1 MGASHDVESEI
12 WIVLATFDAGAFIDP
27 QIESILA
34 QTHERW
40 RLLIR
45 DDGSG
50 DGTARRLAE
59 WATRD
64 PRITVLSDRRGRLGT
79 SANFSLLL
87 ETAQARGAPWVAIAD
102 QDDVWLPTKLT
113 RQLGRVEEL
122 GLRSDRPVLVHTD
135 LEVVGPDLAP
145 IEGSLLR
152 FQGLRHEEGWPL
164 PTLLLQNFVT
174 GCTCL
179 ASRSLLELAL
189 PIPDDAVMHDWWI
202 ALCAA
207 SAGTIDFVPEATVRY
222 RQHAASQIGAKDY
235 WRSVVGLLGR
245 RLRFR
250 RLSYDELLDT
260 IRQARALAWR
270 LSERQASGGDS
281 EVQHRSLSFVSRYL
295 ALYEPSVGRLSRVL
309 GLRQLG
315 VRRQDWLRDATLK
328 LKLLTVP
335 LHVPSKLGEG
345 SGKSPAREGDLN
357 VANQRRDGAGTL

>member
-1 MGASHDVESEI
+1 MGASRDFEDEI
-12 WIVLATFDAGAFIDP
+12 WIVLAAFDAGEFIDP

-40 RLLIR
+40 RLLMR

-50 DGTARRLAE
+50 DDTARRVEA
-59 WATRD
+59 WAGRD

-87 ETAQARGAPWVAIAD
+87 ECALARGACWVAIAD
-102 QDDVWLPTKLT
+102 QDDVWLPTKLS
-113 RQLGRVEEL
+113 RQLACLEEL
-122 GLRSDRPVLVHTD
+122 GLRSDRPALVHTD

-179 ASRSLLELAL
+179 VSRSLLELAL
-189 PIPDDAVMHDWWI
+189 PIPDDVVMHDWWL

-207 SAGTIDFVPEATVRY
+207 SSGTIDFVSEATVRY
-222 RQHAASQIGAKDY
+222 RQHAASQIGAKHY
-235 WRSVVGLLGR
+235 WRSVIGLFGR

-250 RLSYDELLDT
+250 HLSYDELLET
-260 IRQARALAWR
+260 IRQARALASR
-270 LSERQASGGDS
+270 LSERQASSGDS
-281 EVQHRSLSFVSRYL
+281 QAQRRSLLLVWRYL
-295 ALYEPSVGRLSRVL
+295 ALYEPTVGRLSRVL
-309 GLRQLG
+309 GLRRLG

-335 LHVPSKLGEG
+335 LHVPSKPGEDSGKAPGEG
-345 SGKSPAREGDLN
+345 ELN
-357 VANQRRDGAGTL
+357 TESFVS